1 MADTAFLLTKNGLSE
16 CVVVVR
22 RLDVYF
28 IACVSLLAAL
38 GMVWLLIRPEH
49 IHRAGTPVLLTVF
62 ALLLLPGLSW
72 AGWRLDSA
80 PGRT

>member
-1 MADTAFLLTKNGLSE
+1 M
-16 CVVVVR
+16 VVR
-22 RLDVYF
+22 RLAVYL
-28 IACVSLLAAL
+28 IACVSLFAAL

-72 AGWRLDSA
+72 AGWRLDSN